1 MRFDVFNGDADGL
14 CALQQFRLANPGE
27 SQLVTGVKRDIAL
40 LKKITA
46 NSGDEIYVFDISL
59 DKNREP
65 LESLLSQGVQV
76 KYFDHHFAG
85 DIPDSASLNAY
96 IDTAPDTCT
105 SLLVDQYL
113 DGKFRA
119 WAVVGAFGDNFDES
133 ARKAAEPLGLSE
145 EQLLKLRDLGNYLN
159 YNGYGATVGDLH
171 FAPDELAKRMAP
183 YADPLQFIEQEADV
197 FETLRNGSVEDFA
210 KAEGTQPEIV
220 DEKVA
225 VFMFPADAWARR
237 VSGVYGNQL
246 ASANPDRA
254 HALLT
259 ELPQGGYVVSVRAP
273 LNNRTGADDLCR
285 QFPTGGGR
293 KAAAGIND
301 LPAAMFEEFVSAF
314 KAIYA

>member
-14 CALQQFRLANPGE
+14 CALQQFRLAFPGE

-40 LKKITA
+40 LKKVTA
-46 NSGDEIYVFDISL
+46 KSDDEINVFDISL

-65 LESLLSQGVQV
+65 LETLLSQGAQV

-85 DIPDSASLNAY
+85 DIPDSSSLSTF
-96 IDTAPDTCT
+96 IDTTPDTCT
-105 SLLVDQYL
+105 SLIVDQYL

-133 ARKAAEPLGLSE
+133 ARKAAEPLGLTE
-145 EQLLKLRDLGNYLN
+145 EQLSMLRDLGNYLN

-171 FAPDELAKRMAP
+171 FSPDELSRRMAP
-183 YADPLQFIEQEADV
+183 FADPLQFIEQEAGV
-197 FETLRNGSVEDFA
+197 FKTLRSGSIEDFA
-210 KAEGTQPEIV
+210 KAEAIEAEIV
-220 DEKVA
+220 DDRVA
-225 VFMFPADAWARR
+225 VYLFPADAWARR

-246 ASANPDRA
+246 ATANPSRA

-273 LNNRTGADDLCR
+273 LNNKSGADDLCR

-293 KAAAGIND
+293 KAAAGINE
-301 LPAAMFEEFVSAF
+301 LPVAMYDEFVAAF

>member
-46 NSGDEIYVFDISL
+46 NSGDEINVFDISL